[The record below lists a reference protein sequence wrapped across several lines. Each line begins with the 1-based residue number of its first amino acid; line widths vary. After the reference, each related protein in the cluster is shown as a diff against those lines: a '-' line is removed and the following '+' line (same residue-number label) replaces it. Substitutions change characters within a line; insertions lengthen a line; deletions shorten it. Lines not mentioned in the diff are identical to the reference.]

1 MKTQIYLKT
10 RFYLCLAVALFGT
23 FAATA
28 ATKVQVWDFGAELLD
43 AQMYE
48 NMLSVDEINSWFP
61 DVVPGT
67 SGVQM
72 SSWTA
77 SDSCNIRFDG
87 GGKINHRYRTTNT
100 ALTRYDNKSLKDAA
114 GNEYT
119 GYIYSNSSS
128 SSAIYLASTY
138 EPNDKVEFWVGSNGG
153 VATYEFASPGGKIQT
168 GEFTNAAKAEKLTF
182 YVSEAGEHKIYC
194 INEKLVIARVLR
206 YPAQPIVVSGTVT
219 APTGMPAGY
228 QLQFTNQTTGWTAT
242 ATPADGAYSV
252 ELAAGYDYTVSLIGA
267 NGYVVVEDL
276 CSLTDGIESYT
287 HNITITGVDLV
298 TLSGN
303 VSGLPA
309 EQLAKVEFVFSK
321 PDDKTYVPEIEL
333 DRVSGNFSLQLERG
347 VEYGVAV
354 LNVNDYNLDKTT
366 LSATTDGTLDLP
378 FTAKPVYTVTIN
390 PTGASLEDLAAATF
404 IFTNLNEEGY
414 VYTFIGPNAIAL
426 RDGVYSVKV
435 ENSGAFTQMLTSNL
449 RVEGAAVTKTIDF
462 TTGITS
468 WNFKDMNNYD
478 ASSNVKNP
486 CSGLAYTFATG
497 GKFKYHGS
505 SYGSQAA
512 NLTISVPVSGPGII
526 KVAVGYSWDITFN
539 GEQHLQEPD
548 GGNQTLSL
556 SYSGAAGYADITVGG
571 ATTTYIASIEFVEV
585 LPYAPTVT
593 VGADKDYQTI
603 NDALAAI
610 RKMERPNN
618 ESVTIMIDPGNY
630 EEMLVIDMDS
640 IRMVNASATPSIAIK
655 NAGVDIDENAVRI
668 TSYYGH
674 GYNYAS
680 MGSDYK
686 WDARTLQVNKENGY
700 ASVVNGGGSGT
711 TYWNATVVIE
721 GKDFYAENIIFENSY
736 NQYISAKEAAD
747 VVYEADGS
755 KGARPVTAGSTEVQQ
770 RSYRERAAAFAT
782 AKTADRTFLNN
793 CRVIG
798 RQDSFYGAEGR
809 VACYK
814 GALMGACDYLFGE
827 MNLACY
833 QTDLVLNT
841 ADDKDDVAYITAPKT
856 NAGARGMFFYE
867 CSVISAVPEVE
878 TASASASKPALWG
891 RPWAANTAEAIF
903 ASCGVGTSTYNGVAG
918 DYRGQSLIAAE
929 GWSSGL
935 SGESARCGEYDC
947 NTSTAGRVAW
957 ATVFTEP
964 RTADGVEMTLKNWT
978 KGTDGWD
985 PFADYGVDTD
995 ALPDLQHV
1003 TALPQS
1009 FFTAAGLEI
1018 VAGAGHIKVRGVE
1031 ESTRVEVWGADGR
1044 LLAARTI
1051 SADTEIRMP
1060 GQGVYI
1066 VRATT
1071 LSGQAATRKIGL

>member
-252 ELAAGYDYTVSLIGA
+252 ELAAGYDYTVSLVGA

-404 IFTNLNEEGY
+404 IFTNLNAEGY
-414 VYTFIGPNAIAL
+414 VYTFTGPDAIAL

-449 RVEGAAVTKTIDF
+449 HVDGAAGKKNTDF
-462 TTGITS
+462 TTPLTS
-468 WNFKDMNNYD
+468 WGFKGTNKYD
-478 ASSNVKNP
+478 TAHKVKKP
-486 CSGLAYTFATG
+486 CSGRVYKLAAG
-497 GKFKYHGS
+497 GK
-505 SYGSQAA
+505 
-512 NLTISVPVSGPGII
+512 I
-526 KVAVGYSWDITFN
+526 K
-539 GEQHLQEPD
+539 
-548 GGNQTLSL
+548 
-556 SYSGAAGYADITVGG
+556 
-571 ATTTYIASIEFVEV
+571 
-585 LPYAPTVT
+585 
-593 VGADKDYQTI
+593 
-603 NDALAAI
+603 
-610 RKMERPNN
+610 
-618 ESVTIMIDPGNY
+618 
-630 EEMLVIDMDS
+630 
-640 IRMVNASATPSIAIK
+640 
-655 NAGVDIDENAVRI
+655 
-668 TSYYGH
+668 
-674 GYNYAS
+674 
-680 MGSDYK
+680 
-686 WDARTLQVNKENGY
+686 
-700 ASVVNGGGSGT
+700 
-711 TYWNATVVIE
+711 
-721 GKDFYAENIIFENSY
+721 
-736 NQYISAKEAAD
+736 
-747 VVYEADGS
+747 
-755 KGARPVTAGSTEVQQ
+755 
-770 RSYRERAAAFAT
+770 
-782 AKTADRTFLNN
+782 
-793 CRVIG
+793 
-798 RQDSFYGAEGR
+798 
-809 VACYK
+809 
-814 GALMGACDYLFGE
+814 
-827 MNLACY
+827 
-833 QTDLVLNT
+833 
-841 ADDKDDVAYITAPKT
+841 
-856 NAGARGMFFYE
+856 
-867 CSVISAVPEVE
+867 
-878 TASASASKPALWG
+878 
-891 RPWAANTAEAIF
+891 
-903 ASCGVGTSTYNGVAG
+903 
-918 DYRGQSLIAAE
+918 
-929 GWSSGL
+929 
-935 SGESARCGEYDC
+935 
-947 NTSTAGRVAW
+947 
-957 ATVFTEP
+957 
-964 RTADGVEMTLKNWT
+964 
-978 KGTDGWD
+978 
-985 PFADYGVDTD
+985 
-995 ALPDLQHV
+995 
-1003 TALPQS
+1003 
-1009 FFTAAGLEI
+1009 
-1018 VAGAGHIKVRGVE
+1018 
-1031 ESTRVEVWGADGR
+1031 
-1044 LLAARTI
+1044 
-1051 SADTEIRMP
+1051 
-1060 GQGVYI
+1060 
-1066 VRATT
+1066 
-1071 LSGQAATRKIGL
+1071 

>member
-61 DVVPGT
+61 DVVTGT

-449 RVEGAAVTKTIDF
+449 RVEGAAGTKTIDF
-462 TTGITS
+462 NTGIKK
-468 WNFKDMNNYD
+468 WDFKDINNYD
-478 ASSNVKNP
+478 ASRKVKKP
-486 CSGLAYTFATG
+486 CSGLGYTFVAG
-497 GKFKYHGS
+497 GKIKKHGRR
-505 SYGSQAA
+505 YGRQAD
-512 NLTISVPVSGPGII
+512 NPTISVPVSGPGII

-827 MNLACY
+827 MNLTCY

-856 NAGARGMFFYE
+856 AAGARGMFFYE
-867 CSVISAVPEVE
+867 CSVISAVPEIE
-878 TASASASKPALWG
+878 TASVNGSKPALWG

-903 ASCGVGTSTYNGVAG
+903 AACYVDTSAYNGVAG
-918 DYRGQSLIAAE
+918 DYRGESLIAAA
-929 GWSSGL
+929 GWNSGL
-935 SGESARCGEYDC
+935 SGESARCGEYAC
-947 NTSTAGRVAW
+947 NVSTEGRVAW
-957 ATVFTEP
+957 ATIFAEP
-964 RTADGVEMTLKNWT
+964 HTSDGVDFTLFSWT
-978 KGTDGWD
+978 KGTDGWN

-1018 VAGAGHIKVRGVE
+1018 VAGTGHIRVRGVE
-1031 ESTRVEVWGADGR
+1031 ENTRGEVWGADGR